1 MFVKDSFGLIINKDD
16 AYYKSVLV
24 RRQQKR
30 KIEEVEGQLT
40 ELSCELKEIKS
51 ILKDLLNGKNY
62 G

>member
-1 MFVKDSFGLIINKDD
+1 MFVKDSCGLIINKDD

-30 KIEEVEGQLT
+30 KTEHLEDQVTQL
-40 ELSCELKEIKS
+40 SDELKEIKS
-51 ILKDLLNGKNY
+51 LLKDVLNGKNY

>member
-16 AYYKSVLV
+16 TYYKSVLV